1 MTTICTSCGA
11 QNDGGATCHH
21 CGQPLPPAQPAP
33 PPSPPSAPPQPGGY
47 PQQPPPPPPGP
58 PQQPQPPQS
67 GYGAP
72 PLYPQQ
78 GGYPPHGQPG
88 MTAPPQP
95 RYNPFLGW
103 PVTDY
108 LRDVAAVFCLF
119 ATLGMT
125 WDLSGDQGGEK
136 WWVVIAVLLAVGSL
150 VLPYLLKAN
159 VIPGWTPVHSKLA
172 KLGAC
177 LPFLASVIAALI
189 NELVNLDSDRDGGL
203 GIALGMGMAGIA
215 LVLQPR
221 QAEEMPQ
228 PTDDGLWNKLAYGF
242 GIAAVVAGVLM
253 YAGLVIH
260 ASDDLFD
267 DVLGFF
273 KILLVALV
281 LLLVLAAWP
290 LAGYVGGSAAWRRI
304 FATSLFTVIG
314 VSLLAMADEGR
325 ALFYWPQAEKWYGDV
340 LLTGYAGTF
349 LLGAAAGLS
358 VCRSLA
364 RRPSEHVEPVGE
376 WQHTAS
382 AAALVSAIA
391 SVVAVVAL
399 IIGIVQ
405 DSDELAA
412 AIVVTVLAAITGGCA
427 AVAAGMARQA
437 QQHRVLALVLL
448 GVTVLA
454 GLIAMGVANG
464 QDMNVEGVYV
474 GPALPVTGWLV
485 AAWVS
490 LPVLAICA
498 LTVPPSVRAAF
509 GPLIPAQPAYGPPGG
524 HPQQGPPPQGPVPP
538 HGGYPPQPGYGQQP
552 PPPGPPPQPGH

>member
-11 QNDGGATCHH
+11 HNDGGATCYH
-21 CGQPLPPAQPAP
+21 CGQPLPPAQPAGP
-33 PPSPPSAPPQPGGY
+33 PPPQPQQQPPQQGY
-47 PQQPPPPPPGP
+47 PQQPPPPAGY
-58 PQQPQPPQS
+58 PQQPPQN

-78 GGYPPHGQPG
+78 GGHPQHGQPG
-88 MTAPPQP
+88 MMAPPRQP
-95 RYNPFLGW
+95 KYNPFIGW

-108 LRDVAAVFCLF
+108 LRDAAAAFCLF
-119 ATLGMT
+119 AALGMT
-125 WDLSGDQGGEK
+125 WDLSGDKGGEK
-136 WWVVIAVLLAVGSL
+136 WWVVISVLLAVGSL

-159 VIPGWTPVHSKLA
+159 VIPGWTPVHCKLA
-172 KLGAC
+172 KLGAN
-177 LPFLASVIAALI
+177 LPFLASVVAALV

-203 GIALGMGMAGIA
+203 GIALGMGMAGVA
-215 LVLQPR
+215 LALQPR

-242 GIAAVVAGVLM
+242 GIAAVVVGVLM
-253 YAGLVIH
+253 YAGLVIE

-267 DVLGFF
+267 EILGFF

-281 LLLVLAAWP
+281 MMLVMAAWP

-304 FATSLFTVIG
+304 FTTSGFTVIG
-314 VSLLAMADEGR
+314 VSLLAMADDGG

-358 VCRSLA
+358 VCRSLS
-364 RRPSEHVEPVGE
+364 RRPSEYVEPVGE

-382 AAALVSAIA
+382 AAALVTAIA
-391 SVVAVVAL
+391 SVVSVVAL
-399 IIGIVQ
+399 IIGIVHN
-405 DSDELAA
+405 SDEIAA
-412 AIVVTVLAAITGGCA
+412 AIVITVLAAIAGGCA
-427 AVAAGMARQA
+427 AVAAAMTGQA
-437 QQHRVLALVLL
+437 QRNRILVLIL
-448 GVTVLA
+448 HGVTVLV

-464 QDMNVEGVYV
+464 QDMNIEGVYY
-474 GPALPVTGWLV
+474 GPALPVTGWLF

-498 LTVPPSVRAAF
+498 LTVPASVRRAF
-509 GPLIPAQPAYGPPGG
+509 GPLIQAQPSYGQPGPY
-524 HPQQGPPPQGPVPP
+524 PQQPGPYPQQ
-538 HGGYPPQPGYGQQP
+538 GGYPPQPPGYGSQP
-552 PPPGPPPQPGH
+552 PPPGP